1 MVIKTT
7 DSHAFADFICNRRKM
22 LDRTTSAKQLQESTV
37 LVTAYIG
44 SYYSCETER
53 RRLSLIRIRVV
64 QVFFP
69 FVHSAFRSDDI
80 HAKVAMLS

>member
-7 DSHAFADFICNRRKM
+7 DSHAFADFICNRQKM

-64 QVFFP
+64 
-69 FVHSAFRSDDI
+69 
-80 HAKVAMLS
+80 